1 MAFGALVAVVAGS
14 LQSALVD
21 VHAPATSLTFAKTQS
36 IEAEQVRAAIAARGL
51 GLGSGEK
58 LVVKDVIVDRDGS
71 THVRYDRTYKGL
83 RVIGGDLVSH
93 RDTSGRIRSVSWNAP
108 GAMAVPST
116 TPKISLAAAVE
127 TGAER
132 ASFVQGSTLVTD
144 GDLVVYAGGRSTTT
158 GPRLAYDVRSDGV
171 DDQTPSRF
179 HVIVDA
185 DTGGTLASWDDVK
198 RGTGNGIY
206 VGTVPI
212 ATRADPRWSMR
223 DEVGNYTTDLNGAV
237 DEAGT
242 VPGITLTDADNVWGN
257 GLATDRASAAVDAQ
271 YGARKTFDFFK
282 AVLGRDGITI
292 TGVGV
297 RSRVHY
303 GTNFANSYWDGTQAT
318 YGDGA
323 GNAHPF
329 VELDLVGHELGH
341 GVTESTAGL
350 IATGEA
356 GGLSEATSDIF
367 GTSVEWFANNRVD
380 RPDYLIGELVNIHGN
395 RTPLRYLDRPSRDH
409 VSPDCWSSRLGALA
423 TSRSSGPLNHWFFL
437 ASEGSG
443 AKVIN
448 GVSYNSP
455 TCNASEVTPV
465 GREKAVKIWYRT
477 LSTYLT
483 SSSTYAAA
491 REGAIQAT
499 KDLYGA
505 SSPVCEKIAASFSAI
520 AVPPGPARCGAPI
533 RSKGGIG
540 SR

>member
-1 MAFGALVAVVAGS
+1 
-14 LQSALVD
+14 
-21 VHAPATSLTFAKTQS
+21 
-36 IEAEQVRAAIAARGL
+36 
-51 GLGSGEK
+51 
-58 LVVKDVIVDRDGS
+58 
-71 THVRYDRTYKGL
+71 
-83 RVIGGDLVSH
+83 
-93 RDTSGRIRSVSWNAP
+93 
-108 GAMAVPST
+108 MAVPST
-116 TPKISLAAAVE
+116 TPRISLAAAVE
-127 TGAER
+127 AGAER
-132 ASFVQGSTLVTD
+132 ASFVQGSTLASE
-144 GDLVVYAGGRSTTT
+144 GDLVVYAGGRSTRTV
-158 GPRLAYDVRSDGV
+158 PRLAYDVRSDGL

-185 DTGGTLASWDDVK
+185 NTGVALASWDDIK

-212 ATRADPRWSMR
+212 ATRAGTHWSMR
-223 DEVGNYTTDLNGAV
+223 DEVGNYTTDLKGAV
-237 DEAGT
+237 DESST
-242 VPGITLTDADNVWGN
+242 VPGITFTDADNTWGN
-257 GLATDRASAAVDAQ
+257 GLATNHASAAVDAQ
-271 YGARKTFDFFK
+271 YGARKTFDFFT
-282 AVLGRDGITI
+282 AVLGRAGITD

-303 GTNFANSYWDGTQAT
+303 GTSYAGSYWDGAQAT

-323 GNAHPF
+323 GNDHPV
-329 VELDLVGHELGH
+329 VELDLVGHELSH

-350 IATGEA
+350 ISTGEA

-367 GTSVEWFANNRVD
+367 GTSVEWYANNRVD

-395 RTPLRYLDRPSRDH
+395 RTPLRYLDRPSRDG
-409 VSPDCWSSRLGALA
+409 VSRDCWSTRLGALA
-423 TSRSSGPLNHWFFL
+423 TNRSSGPLNHWFYL

-448 GVSYNSP
+448 GVSYKSP
-455 TCNASEVTPV
+455 TCDASRVTPV
-465 GREKAVKIWYRT
+465 GRDKAVKIWYRT

-505 SSPVCEKIAASFSAI
+505 ASPECAKIAASFTAI
-520 AVPPGPARCGAPI
+520 AVPPGPTTCGAAV